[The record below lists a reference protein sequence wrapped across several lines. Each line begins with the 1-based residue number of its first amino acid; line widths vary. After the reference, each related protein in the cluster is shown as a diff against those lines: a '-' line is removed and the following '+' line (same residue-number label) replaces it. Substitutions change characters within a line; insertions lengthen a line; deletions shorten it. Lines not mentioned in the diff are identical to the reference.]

1 MNDFHA
7 RICDAQ
13 AQTNLLIS
21 AQTQFPSLCSLTQ
34 PASYTCVS
42 FIQYTNC
49 YYNQQSAILPL
60 QQQMSK
66 FPDYLPLLVILAFL
80 ALLWLLFL
88 LLFCFCLCCPGLCPC
103 YCPMCCVNYGRK
115 CSSMIGGL
123 RAVDTRTVNQ
133 KLVSSSVQDYP
144 GFQPTKFDTHSHMKS
159 TIADARF
166 VNTNPLVSVFFVF
179 FVFFCKKFGS
189 IEPI

>member
-34 PASYTCVS
+34 PASYICVS

-60 QQQMSK
+60 QQQTSK
-66 FPDYLPLLVILAFL
+66 FPDYLSLLVVLAFL

-88 LLFCFCLCCPGLCPC
+88 LLFCCCLCCPSLCPC
-103 YCPMCCVNYGRK
+103 CCPMCCVSYGRN
-115 CSSMIGGL
+115 CSSMISGS
-123 RAVDTRTVNQ
+123 RAVNQ
-133 KLVSSSVQDYP
+133 GLVSSRVQDYP

-159 TIADARF
+159 TIADASF
-166 VNTNPLVSVFFVF
+166 INTNPLVSVCESFLFLL
-179 FVFFCKKFGS
+179 S
-189 IEPI
+189 AYW